1 MSPERWQQ
9 IEEIFQ
15 IALDM
20 SPREQRDYVDKA
32 SGNDA
37 ELKSE
42 VAKLLSQFEE
52 ASSFIEQ
59 PLYDQ
64 SQAGVLAALM
74 NDDEDPMLGSLVG
87 SYRIEREVGRGGMG
101 AVYEAVR
108 ADGMFR
114 RRVAIKLVKR
124 GMDTDFILRRFRNER
139 QILAALEHPNITMLL
154 DGGTSDD
161 GRPYFVMDYIEGL
174 PLYRYCDTNRLGV
187 VERLKLFCCV
197 CEAVEHAHQNQVI
210 HRDLKPSNILVA
222 NDGTPKLLDF
232 GIAKLLNPDLAAD
245 TLQPT
250 ATALRMMTVDYA
262 SPEQVRGGEIT
273 YLSDVYSLGVIL
285 YELLTGHR
293 PYAYRSR
300 LQHEVARAICEDDP
314 THPSMTVLRQEG
326 ALPITVINDE
336 ATTISHL
343 AEVRGETPIGLQSR
357 LSGDLD
363 NITLKAL
370 RKEPEDRYQSVGALR
385 IDIERYLQG
394 DPVSAQ
400 FYSPVRKSDRRD
412 AHLENK
418 LIAVLP
424 LKLLSF
430 SSGEN
435 TDETYLSI
443 GLADAIIGRLA
454 SVRSFTVRPT
464 SSIQRYENED
474 TDPIKAGKELGV
486 EFVLDGRIK
495 RAGERIRVSLQLL
508 NVESGATIWARQ
520 FDENFTDVLNLE
532 DAISSQVAEAIIP
545 QLTGEE
551 RKQLAKRGTD
561 NAEAYEAYMRG
572 RFYWNQ
578 FTGESLFK
586 ALESYHKAIELD
598 PDYALAHVGV
608 ADFYN
613 WINVFGMKPSNE
625 CYALSEASAQRALQ
639 IDDQLGEAYAAL
651 SFAVFGQRWDWVEA
665 DRILKKALHYAPNYW
680 YAYECLSYFYTTVK
694 NFDQGINS
702 ILRAE
707 ELDPLSPRTI
717 LMTSWVHYQS
727 RMYSEAIKRAQRT
740 LEFDKDFPQAYLHLG
755 NSLMHD
761 GRVEE
766 SIATLERCAE
776 LMPGFIMSEYMLA
789 NAYAAAGRTDD
800 ARDILVKL
808 REASTSQYVKPY
820 FLALTCVAAGEI
832 DEAFQWLDKAYQEGD
847 VWLIWIA
854 TEPKLD
860 PIRQDPRYENLLN
873 RMKHP
878 LTKYE
883 GVPQAFDTGGDKSIA
898 VLPFKVLNTRKDED
912 TGDEYLGVGL
922 ADSLITRMSNIQRL
936 IVRPT
941 SSILH
946 YESDTDPFKAG
957 RQLNVDFV
965 LDGHIRHW
973 GATNIRVTVQL
984 SSVREGATRWAGHFD
999 EEFTDVL
1006 SVEDAISTKVVETL
1020 LPQLTGEEKKKL
1032 AKRGTNNA
1040 KAYEAYQRG
1049 RFHWNQFTP
1058 ESLPKA
1064 LKSFQKAVALD
1075 PNYALAFVG
1084 LGEFY
1089 IWACIFGIMPPEIC
1103 YSQAKA
1109 GTRLALELDPTLG
1122 EAYAV
1127 QGLITSSTDW
1137 NWKEAEELYQRAI
1150 TLNPSYSL
1158 AHEWYAAT
1166 LITTGRFSEAVKETR
1181 RAEELDPLSL
1191 RAKSLSAWYYYQ
1203 CGLFKESAA
1212 KAQQV
1217 LDLDHAY
1224 PQGYLQLGNALTH
1237 MGEADR
1243 AVDTLQKLDYLMPD
1257 SALAMYNL
1265 CYALVAAN
1273 KKDIALKVLDK
1284 LEMLASETYVKPYF
1298 LGMAYAAVGDTDRAF
1313 VHFEA
1318 AFAERD
1324 PWLIWFG
1331 TEAKLQPLRSDP
1343 RYIKLLRQMNSP
1355 IFDKLYKG

>member
-15 IALDM
+15 IALDL
-20 SPREQRDYVDKA
+20 SPREQREYVSSACAGDE
-32 SGNDA
+32 
-37 ELKSE
+37 ELKDE
-42 VAKLLSQFEE
+42 VGKLLSQFEE

-74 NDDEDPMLGSLVG
+74 NDDVDPMLGNLLG

-108 ADGMFR
+108 ADGVFR
-114 RRVAIKLVKR
+114 RRVAVKLVKR
-124 GMDTDFILRRFRNER
+124 GMDTDFILKRFRNER

-154 DGGTSDD
+154 DGGTTDD
-161 GRPYFVMDYIEGL
+161 GRPYFVMDFIEGL
-174 PLYRYCDTNRLGV
+174 PLYRYCDTNRLNV
-187 VERLKLFCCV
+187 AERLKLFCSV
-197 CEAVEHAHQNQVI
+197 CEAVEYAHQNMVI

-262 SPEQVRGGEIT
+262 SPEQVRGGEVT

-314 THPSMTVLRQEG
+314 TQPSMTVLRDEG
-326 ALPITVINDE
+326 ALPLTVIDAD

-370 RKEPEDRYQSVGALR
+370 RKEPEDRYESADALR
-385 IDIERYLQG
+385 ADICRHLEG
-394 DPVSAQ
+394 VPVSAPS
-400 FYSPVRKSDRRD
+400 YKPARKPADKFSF
-412 AHLENK
+412 ETK

-430 SSGEN
+430 NGNQN

-443 GLADAIIGRLA
+443 GLADAIIARLA

-474 TDPIKAGKELGV
+474 IDPIRAGHELGV
-486 EFVLDGRIK
+486 EFILDGRIK
-495 RAGERIRVSLQLL
+495 KVGERIRVSLQLL
-508 NVESGATIWARQ
+508 NVQSGSTLWAGQ
-520 FDENFTDVLNLE
+520 FDENFTDVLELE
-532 DAISSQVAEAIIP
+532 DAISSQVAEALIP

-551 RKQLAKRGTD
+551 KQKLAKRGTN
-561 NAEAYEAYMRG
+561 NADAYEAYLRG

-586 ALESYHKAIELD
+586 ALESYHKAIALD
-598 PDYALAHVGV
+598 PRYALAYVGV

-613 WINVFGMKPSNE
+613 WINVFGMMPSNE
-625 CYALSEASAQRALQ
+625 CYGKAQEAAQKALE

-651 SFAVFGQRWDWVEA
+651 AFAAFGQRWDWPEC
-665 DRILKKALHYAPNYW
+665 DRLVKRALQFAPNYW
-680 YAYECLSYFYTTVK
+680 YAYECLSYLYTTLE
-694 NFDQGINS
+694 NFDQGIAA
-702 ILRAE
+702 IKRAE
-707 ELDPLSPRTI
+707 ELDPLSPRTV
-717 LMTSWVHYQS
+717 LMTSWIHYQA
-727 RMYSEAIKRAQRT
+727 RRYPEAIRRAQRSIE
-740 LEFDKDFPQAYLHLG
+740 LDNNFVQGYLHMG

-761 GRVEE
+761 GQVEE
-766 SIATLERCAE
+766 AITALEHSIR
-776 LMPGFIMSEYMLA
+776 LMPDFVMAKYMLSHA
-789 NAYAAAGRTDD
+789 LAAAGRKDE
-800 ARDILVKL
+800 AKNILEEL
-808 REASTSQYVKPY
+808 RGLASRQYVKPY
-820 FLALTCVAAGEI
+820 FIALTCIAVGEI
-832 DEAFQWLDKAYQEGD
+832 DEAFDWLEKAISEGD

-860 PIRQDPRYENLLN
+860 VLRSDPRYSRVLR

-878 LTKYE
+878 LTRHDTA
-883 GVPQAFDTGGDKSIA
+883 PLSFDTGSDRSIA
-898 VLPFKVLNTRKDED
+898 VLPFKLLNSRKDED
-912 TGDEYLGVGL
+912 TGDEYLGIGL
-922 ADSLITRMSNIQRL
+922 ADSLITRLSNIRRL

-946 YESDTDPFKAG
+946 YEGDTDPFKAG
-957 RQLNVDFV
+957 RELNVDYV
-965 LDGHIRHW
+965 LDGNIRHW
-973 GATNIRVTVQL
+973 GAANIRVTVQL
-984 SSVREGATRWAGHFD
+984 SSVREGAARWAGQFD

-1006 SVEDAISTKVVETL
+1006 SVEDAISNQVVENI

-1049 RFHWNQFTP
+1049 RFYWNQFTP
-1058 ESLPKA
+1058 DSLPKA
-1064 LKSFQKAVALD
+1064 LKSFQKAVAFD
-1075 PNYALAFVG
+1075 PQYALAFVG
-1084 LGEFY
+1084 LAEFY
-1089 IWACIFGIMPPEIC
+1089 IWACIYGIMPVEIC
-1103 YSQAKA
+1103 FSQARA
-1109 GTRLALELDPTLG
+1109 GARLALELDPTLS

-1127 QGLITSSTDW
+1127 QGLLSSSADW
-1137 NWKEAEELYQRAI
+1137 NWAEAEELYHHALK
-1150 TLNPSYSL
+1150 LNPNYPL
-1158 AHEWYAAT
+1158 AHEWYSA
-1166 LITTGRFSEAVKETR
+1166 LLVTTGRFDEGIREAR

-1191 RAKSLSAWYYYQ
+1191 RAMTLTAWTYYQ
-1203 CGLFKESAA
+1203 TGLFRESAA
-1212 KAQQV
+1212 KGKQI
-1217 LDLDHAY
+1217 LDLDKTF
-1224 PQGYLQLGNALTH
+1224 PQGYLQMGNSQIHL
-1237 MGEADR
+1237 GEADK
-1243 AVDTLQKLDYLMPD
+1243 AVDTLQKLDYMMPD
-1257 SALAMYNL
+1257 SALAMYTL
-1265 CYALVAAN
+1265 CFALVAAK
-1273 KKDIALKVLDK
+1273 KKDIAVKVLER
-1284 LEMLASETYVKPYF
+1284 LESLAAETYVKPYF
-1298 LGMAYAAVGDTDRAF
+1298 LGMAYVALSDLDTAF
-1313 VHFEA
+1313 AYFEK
-1318 AFAERD
+1318 AFAEHD
-1324 PWLIWFG
+1324 PWLTWFG
-1331 TEAKLQPLRSDP
+1331 TEPKLKSLHSDP
-1343 RYIKLLRQMNSP
+1343 RYIKLLRSMNNP
-1355 IFDKLYKG
+1355 IFNKLY

>member
-20 SPREQRDYVDKA
+20 SPRERREYVTSACTD
-32 SGNDA
+32 DE
-37 ELKSE
+37 ELKDQ
-42 VAKLLSQFEE
+42 VDRLLSQFEE

-74 NDDEDPMLGSLVG
+74 NDDEDPMLGSLLG
-87 SYRIEREVGRGGMG
+87 TYRVEREVGRGGMG

-124 GMDTDFILRRFRNER
+124 GMDTDFILKRFRNER

-154 DGGTSDD
+154 DGGTTDD

-174 PLYRYCDTNRLGV
+174 PLYRYCDTNRLNV
-187 VERLKLFCCV
+187 VERLKLFSCV
-197 CEAVEHAHQNQVI
+197 CEAVEYAHQNMVI

-232 GIAKLLNPDLAAD
+232 GIAKLLNPELAAD

-262 SPEQVRGGEIT
+262 SPEQVRGGDVT
-273 YLSDVYSLGVIL
+273 YLSDVYSLGVVL

-314 THPSMTVLRQEG
+314 TQPSMTVLRNEG
-326 ALPITVINDE
+326 ALPLSVIDE
-336 ATTISHL
+336 NATTISHL
-343 AEVRGETPIGLQSR
+343 AEVRGDTPIGLQSK

-370 RKEPEDRYQSVGALR
+370 RKEPEDRYQSVSALR
-385 IDIERYLQG
+385 ADIERHLAGTPISAPLYTPARKNGRPGLQ
-394 DPVSAQ
+394 D
-400 FYSPVRKSDRRD
+400 
-412 AHLENK
+412 ETK

-430 SSGEN
+430 TGSEN

-443 GLADAIIGRLA
+443 GLADAIIARLA

-474 TDPIKAGKELGV
+474 INPLRAGKELGV

-495 RAGERIRVSLQLL
+495 RAAGRIRVSLQLL
-508 NVESGATIWARQ
+508 NVDSGSAIWAGQ
-520 FDENFTDVLNLE
+520 FDENFTDVLQLE
-532 DAISSQVAEAIIP
+532 DAISSQVAEALIP

-551 RKQLAKRGTD
+551 KQKLAQRGTD
-561 NAEAYEAYMRG
+561 NADAYEAYMRG

-578 FTGESLFK
+578 FTGDSLFK

-613 WINVFGMKPSNE
+613 WINVFGMMPSNE
-625 CYALSEASAQRALQ
+625 CYEKASASALRALE
-639 IDDQLGEAYAAL
+639 INDQSGEAYAAL
-651 SFAVFGQRWDWVEA
+651 SFAIFGQRWDWDGA
-665 DRILKKALHYAPNYW
+665 DRILKKALQFAPNYW
-680 YAYECLSYFYTTVK
+680 YAYECLAYFYTTVK
-694 NFDQGINS
+694 NVDQGINA

-707 ELDPLSPRTI
+707 ELDPLSPRTV

-727 RMYSEAIKRAQRT
+727 RLYPEAIERAQKT
-740 LEFDKDFPQAYLHLG
+740 LSLDENFIQGYLHMG
-755 NSLMHD
+755 NAL
-761 GRVEE
+761 VENGQVDE
-766 SIATLERCAE
+766 AISAFEYCLEK
-776 LMPGFIMSEYMLA
+776 MPDFVMARYMFAFALV
-789 NAYAAAGRTDD
+789 AAGRLDD
-800 ARDILVKL
+800 AKKMVQEM
-808 REASTSQYVKPY
+808 RELTSSRYVKPY
-820 FLALTCVAAGEI
+820 FIALGCIAIGEI
-832 DEAFQWLDKAYQEGD
+832 DEAFEWLEKAFLEGD

-860 PIRQDPRYENLLN
+860 PIRNDPRYEKFLD

-878 LTKYE
+878 LTKR
-883 GVPQAFDTGGDKSIA
+883 GFVPQTFDTGGDKSIA
-898 VLPFKVLNTRKDED
+898 VLPFKLLNARKDED

-922 ADSLITRMSNIQRL
+922 ADSLITRLSNIRRL

-946 YESDTDPFKAG
+946 YEGDTDPFKAG
-957 RQLNVDFV
+957 RDLNVDFV

-1006 SVEDAISTKVVETL
+1006 SVEDAISSKVVENL
-1020 LPQLTGEEKKKL
+1020 LPQLTGEEKQKL
-1032 AKRGTNNA
+1032 AKRGTNNP

-1049 RFHWNQFTP
+1049 RFYWNQFTQD
-1058 ESLPKA
+1058 SLPMA

-1084 LGEFY
+1084 LAEFY
-1089 IWACIFGIMPPEIC
+1089 IWAGIYGIMPTEIC
-1103 YSQAKA
+1103 YSQARA
-1109 GTRLALELDPTLG
+1109 GARRALELDPTSS
-1122 EAYAV
+1122 ETYAV
-1127 QGLITSSTDW
+1127 HGLLSASADW
-1137 NWKEAEELYQRAI
+1137 NWAEAENLYQHAFK
-1150 TLNPSYSL
+1150 LNPHYPL
-1158 AHEWYAAT
+1158 AHEWYSA
-1166 LITTGRFSEAVKETR
+1166 LLVTTGRFDEGIKEAR

-1191 RAKSLSAWYYYQ
+1191 RSMTLTAWTHYQ
-1203 CGLFKESAA
+1203 TGLYKQAAA
-1212 KAQQV
+1212 KASQILA
-1217 LDLDHAY
+1217 LDKAY
-1224 PQGYLQLGNALTH
+1224 PQGYLQLGIAQLH
-1237 MGEADR
+1237 LGQADK

-1257 SALAMYNL
+1257 SAMAMYNL
-1265 CYALVAAN
+1265 CFALVAVN
-1273 KKDIALKVLDK
+1273 KKDVALKVLDK
-1284 LEMLASETYVKPYF
+1284 LNNLAAETYVKPYF
-1298 LGMAYAAVGDTDRAF
+1298 IAMANVAVGNLDVAF
-1313 VHFEA
+1313 SLFELS
-1318 AFAERD
+1318 FAEKD
-1324 PWLIWFG
+1324 AWLTWFG
-1331 TEAKLQPLRSDP
+1331 TEPKLKHLRSDP
-1343 RYIKLLRQMNSP
+1343 RYLKLARSMNNP
-1355 IFDKLYKG
+1355 IFKKIL

>member
-15 IALDM
+15 IALDL
-20 SPREQRDYVDKA
+20 SPRERREYVTSACTGDTGLRD
-32 SGNDA
+32 
-37 ELKSE
+37 E
-42 VAKLLSQFEE
+42 VGKLLAQFEE

-74 NDDEDPMLGSLVG
+74 NDDEDPMLGSLLG

-108 ADGMFR
+108 ADGVFR
-114 RRVAIKLVKR
+114 RRVAVKLVKR
-124 GMDTDFILRRFRNER
+124 GMDTDFILKRFRNER

-161 GRPYFVMDYIEGL
+161 GRPYFVMDFIEGL
-174 PLYRYCDTNRLGV
+174 PLYRYCDTNRLNV
-187 VERLKLFCCV
+187 AERLKLFCCI
-197 CEAVEHAHQNQVI
+197 CEAVEYAHQNMVI

-314 THPSMTVLRQEG
+314 TQPSMTVLRDEG
-326 ALPITVINDE
+326 ALPLTAIDSE

-370 RKEPEDRYQSVGALR
+370 RKEPADRYESVAALR
-385 IDIERYLQG
+385 ADIIRHMEGLPIAAPSYT
-394 DPVSAQ
+394 PA
-400 FYSPVRKSDRRD
+400 RKSGADKF
-412 AHLENK
+412 LSETK

-424 LKLLSF
+424 LRLLSF
-430 SSGEN
+430 ISGEN

-443 GLADAIIGRLA
+443 GLADAIIARLA

-474 TDPIKAGKELGV
+474 IDPIRAGKELGV
-486 EFVLDGRIK
+486 EYVLDGRIK
-495 RAGERIRVSLQLL
+495 KIAERIRVSLQLL
-508 NVESGATIWARQ
+508 NVESGSTIWAKQ
-520 FDENFTDVLNLE
+520 FDENFTDVLELE
-532 DAISSQVAEAIIP
+532 DAISSQVAEALIP

-551 RKQLAKRGTD
+551 KQKLAKRGTN
-561 NAEAYEAYMRG
+561 NAEAYEVYLRG

-598 PDYALAHVGV
+598 PDYALAYVGV

-613 WINVFGMKPSNE
+613 WINVFGMMPSNE
-625 CYALSEASAQRALQ
+625 CYARAESAAQRALE

-665 DRILKKALHYAPNYW
+665 DRILKKALQFAPNYW
-680 YAYECLSYFYTTVK
+680 YAYECLAYFYTTVK
-694 NFDQGINS
+694 NFEQGINS
-702 ILRAE
+702 IIRAE
-707 ELDPLSPRTI
+707 ELDPLSPRTV
-717 LMTSWVHYQS
+717 LMTSWINYQS
-727 RMYSEAIKRAQRT
+727 RRYPEAIERARRS

-755 NSLMHD
+755 NSMMHA
-761 GRVEE
+761 GKIEE
-766 SIATLERCAE
+766 SISMLEQCAE
-776 LMPGFIMSEYMLA
+776 LLPGFIMSEYMLA
-789 NAYAAAGRTDD
+789 HAYAAAGRIDD
-800 ARDILVKL
+800 ARKILEDL
-808 REASTSQYVKPY
+808 RELSSKQYVKPY

-832 DEAFQWLDKAYQEGD
+832 DEAFEWLEKAFKEGE

-860 PIRQDPRYENLLN
+860 PIRSDPRYEKFLN
-873 RMKHP
+873 RMRHP
-878 LTKYE
+878 LTKRDTLS
-883 GVPQAFDTGGDKSIA
+883 QTFDTGGDKSIA
-898 VLPFKVLNTRKDED
+898 VLPFKVLNARKDED

-922 ADSLITRMSNIQRL
+922 ADSLITRLSNIRRL

-941 SSILH
+941 SSILN
-946 YESDTDPFKAG
+946 YEKDTDPFKAG
-957 RQLNVDFV
+957 RELNVDYV
-965 LDGHIRHW
+965 LDGNIRHW
-973 GATNIRVTVQL
+973 GESNIRVTVQL
-984 SSVREGATRWAGHFD
+984 SSVRDGATRWAGHFD

-1006 SVEDAISTKVVETL
+1006 SVEDAISNQVVENI
-1020 LPQLTGEEKKKL
+1020 LPQLTGEEKKQL

-1049 RFHWNQFTP
+1049 RFYWNQFTP
-1058 ESLPKA
+1058 DSLPKA
-1064 LKSFQKAVALD
+1064 LKSFQKAVAFD

-1084 LGEFY
+1084 LAEFY
-1089 IWACIFGIMPPEIC
+1089 IWACIYGIMPVEIC
-1103 YSQAKA
+1103 YSQARA
-1109 GTRLALELDPTLG
+1109 GARLALELDPSLS
-1122 EAYAV
+1122 EAYSV
-1127 QGLITSSTDW
+1127 RGLLSSSADW
-1137 NWKEAEELYQRAI
+1137 NWDEAEELYLHAMK
-1150 TLNPSYSL
+1150 LNPNYPL
-1158 AHEWYAAT
+1158 AHEWYSA
-1166 LITTGRFSEAVKETR
+1166 LLVTTGRFDEGIKEAR

-1191 RAKSLSAWYYYQ
+1191 RAMTLTAWTYYQ
-1203 CGLFKESAA
+1203 TGLFRESAA
-1212 KAQQV
+1212 KGKQI
-1217 LDLDHAY
+1217 LDLDRTF
-1224 PQGYLQLGNALTH
+1224 PQGYLQLGNSQIHL
-1237 MGEADR
+1237 GEADK
-1243 AVDTLQKLDYLMPD
+1243 AVDTLQKLDYMMPD
-1257 SALAMYNL
+1257 SALAMYTL
-1265 CYALVAAN
+1265 CFALVSAQ
-1273 KKDIALKVLDK
+1273 KKDIAVKVLDR
-1284 LEMLASETYVKPYF
+1284 LENLAAETYVKPYF
-1298 LGMAYAAVGDTDRAF
+1298 LGMAHVALSNLDTAF
-1313 VHFEA
+1313 AYFEK
-1318 AFAERD
+1318 AFAEHD
-1324 PWLIWFG
+1324 PWLTWFA
-1331 TEAKLQPLRSDP
+1331 TEPKLKSLHSDP
-1343 RYIKLLRQMNSP
+1343 RYIKLLRSMNNP
-1355 IFDKLYKG
+1355 IFSKLY